1 MRKSA
6 TPRGYKKKADD
17 LFSKIIRSK
26 GLCARCGKGQHLQC
40 AHIVSRRFS
49 ATRCDLRN
57 ALCLC
62 AGCHHYFTDHPVEF
76 GRFVIDRIG
85 DKLYNQ
91 LTAKAHKPTKV
102 DWKLTY
108 EELKITYEDIT
119 SRNGGYL
126 SPL

>member
-1 MRKSA
+1 MRKTA

-26 GLCARCGKGQHLQC
+26 NYCDRCGKGQFLQC

-62 AGCHHYFTDHPVEF
+62 ARCHHYFTDHPVEF
-76 GRFVIDRIG
+76 GRFVINKIG
-85 DKLYNQ
+85 DELYDELQKL
-91 LTAKAHKPTKV
+91 AHKPTKV

-108 EELKITYEDIT
+108 EELKKIYEDLT
-119 SRNGGYL
+119 RDSGGYL